1 MTYRIKVSREA
12 PGIGTIKTFIVEKY
26 QNSLLGGVQ
35 AEVTFSYSNGKKIE
49 INGDEK
55 EVFNACI
62 DRIKLKK
69 NKVEAEKT
77 IKSFISTFSTTT
89 VGARARRDRKGSFAE
104 YYNPFSLGKPDTFLN
119 SLLVNR
125 NMTAKEL
132 ANQMREDTEQKE
144 STTYTHTSGSRAIS
158 RDVALKYAEILKCD
172 PVDLMFNKMT
182 IPVWGKVNLMTPVD
196 MEKTYSPG
204 EIYSYAAN
212 VADTEVTI
220 VPRDLWRSDIK
231 AIKVDAE
238 GTMYHNQVAFYYYGT
253 SNDKNSL
260 NKLCV
265 VGRNIQSNP
274 ELDPDQFETEYYF
287 GVYENIRGKSNLIN
301 PDPFVENMED
311 KYILKN
317 FRPTFIAPVVAM
329 VNTDNLIDDTNKQ
342 GAIPPSEFRM
352 EEKWRRRTQE
362 LKEQLKKELITA
374 EKYQKQAD
382 EIHQQIA
389 LFHKKLEEQNFK
401 ALQGTQ
407 GEVNEIIAKDKF
419 SFFGKKYTKK
429 AG

>member
-26 QNSLLGGVQ
+26 QNSLLGGIQ

-104 YYNPFSLGKPDTFLN
+104 YYNPFSLGKPGSFLN
-119 SLLVNR
+119 SVLAQR
-125 NMTAKEL
+125 DMTTKDL
-132 ANQMREDTEQKE
+132 AEQMKEDTKQKE

-158 RDVALKYAEILKCD
+158 REVALKYAEILKCD

-204 EIYSYAAN
+204 EIYSYFAD

-265 VGRNIQSNP
+265 VGRNIQPNP

-317 FRPTFIAPVVAM
+317 FRPTFISPVVAM
-329 VNTDNLIDDTNKQ
+329 VNTDNLVDDTNKQ

-362 LKEQLKKELITA
+362 LKEQLKKELITT
-374 EKYQKQAD
+374 EKYHKQAD

-389 LFHKKLEEQNFK
+389 LFQKKLEEQVKKERELMFTNELPERTMRF
-401 ALQGTQ
+401 LQKT
-407 GEVNEIIAKDKF
+407 
-419 SFFGKKYTKK
+419 TKK

>member
-1 MTYRIKVSREA
+1 MSYRIKVKKEA

-26 QNSLLGGVQ
+26 QNSLLGGVK
-35 AEVTFSYSNGKKIE
+35 AEVTFAYSNGKEVE

-69 NKVEAEKT
+69 NKAEAEKT

-89 VGARARRDRKGSFAE
+89 VGARARRDRKGTFAE

-119 SLLVNR
+119 SLLVSR
-125 NMTAKEL
+125 NMTTKEL
-132 ANQMREDTEQKE
+132 ANQMRRDTEQKE

-158 RDVALKYAEILKCD
+158 REVALKYAEILKCD

-182 IPVWGKVNLMTPVD
+182 IPVWGKVNLMTPVN
-196 MEKTYSPG
+196 MEKVYSAG
-204 EIYSYAAN
+204 EIYSYAAD
-212 VADTEVTI
+212 AGDTEITI

-231 AIKVDAE
+231 AVKVDAK
-238 GTMYHNQVAFYYYGT
+238 GTMFHNQVAFYYYKKN
-253 SNDKNSL
+253 NDEAAL
-260 NKLCV
+260 NKLCI
-265 VGRNIQSNP
+265 VGREIYPHPQ
-274 ELDPDQFETEYYF
+274 LDPDYKETEYYF

-311 KYILKN
+311 KFILKN
-317 FRPTFIAPVVAM
+317 FRPTFISPVVAM
-329 VNTDNLIDDTNKQ
+329 VNTDNLVDDTNKQ
-342 GAIPPSEFRM
+342 GAIPPSEYRM
-352 EEKWRRRTQE
+352 EEKLRREHQE
-362 LKEQLKKELITA
+362 LKEQLKKQEITA
-374 EKYQKQAD
+374 EKYEKQANQ
-382 EIHQQIA
+382 IHQQIA
-389 LFHKKLEEQNFK
+389 LFQRKLEEENFK
-401 ALQGTQ
+401 ATQ
-407 GEVNEIIAKDKF
+407 GDVSEIISKDKF

>member
-26 QNSLLGGVQ
+26 QNSLLGGIQ

-204 EIYSYAAN
+204 EIYSYFAD

-317 FRPTFIAPVVAM
+317 FRPTFISPVVAM
-329 VNTDNLIDDTNKQ
+329 VNTDNLVDDTNKQ

-362 LKEQLKKELITA
+362 LKEQLKKELITT
-374 EKYQKQAD
+374 EKYHKQAD

-389 LFHKKLEEQNFK
+389 LFQKKLEEQVKKERELMFTNELPERTMRF
-401 ALQGTQ
+401 LQKT
-407 GEVNEIIAKDKF
+407 
-419 SFFGKKYTKK
+419 TKK